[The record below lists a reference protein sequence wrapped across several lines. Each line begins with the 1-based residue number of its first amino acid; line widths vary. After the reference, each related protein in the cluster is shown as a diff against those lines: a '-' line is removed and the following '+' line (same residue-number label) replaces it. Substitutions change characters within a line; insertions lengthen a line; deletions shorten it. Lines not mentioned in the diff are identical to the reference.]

1 MKFKLKEFITFFS
14 LVSVSS
20 SFGIQNTFAQNKVGL
35 TGDKVKIGVL
45 TDMSGVFSDLSG
57 TGSVYSAQMAI
68 DDFKAKY
75 NPSFQIEL
83 VVADHQNKPDVA
95 SAKAREWYDTQ
106 GVDMITD
113 VINSGVAIAV
123 SKIALDKKKVLM
135 VTGSGSTRIHNED
148 CNPYTIHYGW
158 DTRTFAN
165 AQVKALAEQG
175 KKSWYFVSV
184 DYALGQA
191 LEKDAT
197 EAIKESGGS
206 VVGSVKH
213 PLNSSDFSSFV
224 LQAMASKAQVV
235 AFANAGGDL
244 INSVK
249 AANEFGMKKNQTI
262 TGLVTS
268 IIDVNSIGVDLTQGM
283 YLVEDYYWDIDDSTR
298 EFGRRFFIKQKR
310 MPNFVHAALYSSVM
324 TYLKAV
330 QVVKTDNAEDVI
342 KQMKKVPINDYFT
355 KNGKIRE
362 DNKMIHDVYFFEVK
376 KPSEVKSP
384 WDYYI
389 LKKKI
394 LANEVSQSLASSKC
408 FMVTK

>member
-1 MKFKLKEFITFFS
+1 MTFRLKSCTSFLVLLSFTLTFG
-14 LVSVSS
+14 V
-20 SFGIQNTFAQNKVGL
+20 QNATAQNKTSL
-35 TGDKVKIGVL
+35 SGDKVKIGVL

-57 TGSVYSAQMAI
+57 TGSVLSAQMAI

-75 NPSFQIEL
+75 NPTFPIEL
-83 VVADHQNKPDVA
+83 IYADHQNKPDVA

-135 VTGSGSTRIHNED
+135 VTGSGSTRLHNED
-148 CNPYTIHYGW
+148 CNPYSIHYGW

-197 EAIKESGGS
+197 EAIKESGGT

-213 PLNSSDFSSFV
+213 PLNSSDFSSYV
-224 LQAMASKAQVV
+224 LQAIASKAQVV

-268 IIDVNSIGVDLTQGM
+268 IIDVNSMGVELTQGM

-310 MPNFVHAALYSSVM
+310 MPNFVHAALYSSVL
-324 TYLKAV
+324 TYLKGV
-330 QVVKTDNAEDVI
+330 QAAKTDSTEEVI
-342 KQMKKVPINDYFT
+342 KQMKKMPINDYFT

-394 LANEVSQSLASSKC
+394 SASDVSQSLASSKC
-408 FMVTK
+408 SMVAK